1 MSFLSVLSSLSNP
14 RTVRTAQPSIDTL
27 LLSVAVC
34 LSMFG
39 LLMVYSASI
48 ALGDGPEYQGY
59 GRYYFVIRHAIF
71 MALGLLSAA
80 AVVMVP
86 MKRRSEEHTSELQ
99 SRGHLVCRL
108 LLEKKKNTRQ

>member
-1 MSFLSVLSSLSNP
+1 MSFLSVLSTLSNP
-14 RTVRTAQPSIDTL
+14 RTVRTAQPGIDTL
-27 LLSVAVC
+27 LLSVTVC

-48 ALGDGPEYQGY
+48 ALGDGPQYQGY

-71 MALGLLSAA
+71 MGL
-80 AVVMVP
+80 
-86 MKRRSEEHTSELQ
+86 RSEEHTSELQ

-108 LLEKKKNTRQ
+108 LLEQIISD